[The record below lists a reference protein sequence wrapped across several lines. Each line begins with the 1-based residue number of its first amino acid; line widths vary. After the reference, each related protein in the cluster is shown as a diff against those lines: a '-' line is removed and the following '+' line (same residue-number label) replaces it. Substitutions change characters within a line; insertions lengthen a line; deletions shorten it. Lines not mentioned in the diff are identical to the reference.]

1 MMRSLRRLFWLGVLA
16 GGGYGA
22 YRVWRQRQAVPAAP
36 TPWPPL
42 QTEPRATPTT
52 TRKIADSTDT
62 DSTPAETPAETSARW
77 KVPVNGDCPDGYLV
91 KANDNSGIFH
101 IPGGRFYARTVAER
115 CYANADDA
123 IADGYRPAK
132 A

>member
-1 MMRSLRRLFWLGVLA
+1 MLGVLA
-16 GGGYGA
+16 AGGYGA
-22 YRVWRQRQAVPAAP
+22 YRAYNQRKAKPQESPE
-36 TPWPPL
+36 WPPL
-42 QTEPRATPTT
+42 PTQPAAKAPAAKQSAAAVSTADATP
-52 TRKIADSTDT
+52 
-62 DSTPAETPAETSARW
+62 ETQRW
-77 KVPVNGDCPDGYLV
+77 VAPVDGDCPDGYPL

-101 IPGGRFYARTVAER
+101 IPGGRFYDRTVAER